1 MSRADWGEGFGGG
14 NSQLTTAVQTPDSKS
29 TSGVAD
35 PEDTENESS
44 EAMLS
49 SLDQN
54 RDWHAWVEPQSSGGL
69 NSPPWRR
76 LGPPSNAGD
85 ATSHEAGLSSL
96 WSTSGA
102 VAQCATRIWS
112 SAAHACASSLAAAQ
126 AWLTAEE
133 TPPSRYV
140 ALIPL
145 SGMSGSFY
153 FAQYMVCSMNG
164 MMEASEGSANSHYFY
179 YHLF

>member
-1 MSRADWGEGFGGG
+1 MRSSDWNEGLDGG
-14 NSQLTTAVQTPDSKS
+14 NSQLTTAVQTLDSKS
-29 TSGVAD
+29 TSGVAFG
-35 PEDTENESS
+35 PEDTETESS
-44 EAMLS
+44 EAMLGS
-49 SLDQN
+49 IDQN
-54 RDWHAWVEPQSSGGL
+54 RDWHAWAEPQSSGGR

-112 SAAHACASSLAAAQ
+112 GAARAWASSLAAAQ
-126 AWLTAEE
+126 TWLSAEE

-145 SGMSGSFY
+145 SGMYGSFCC
-153 FAQYMVCSMNG
+153 AQYVML
-164 MMEASEGSANSHYFY
+164 SEICESRDGS
-179 YHLF
+179 